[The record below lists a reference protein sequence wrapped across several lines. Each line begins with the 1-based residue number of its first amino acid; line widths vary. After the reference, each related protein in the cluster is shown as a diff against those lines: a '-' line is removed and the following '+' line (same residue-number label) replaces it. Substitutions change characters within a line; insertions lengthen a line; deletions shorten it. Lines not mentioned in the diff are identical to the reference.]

1 MYPGPRADDQ
11 RVPVTK
17 PGAQLRHVDA
27 RRERPGLLAE
37 VDQRVLRKGRER
49 VGNAAL
55 LLVERCLERRL
66 VELGARGEQ
75 GSVPPDLASV
85 DPEVVAVRHLLEE
98 LCAGRV
104 DQPHAG
110 ADELERAGVRKASGR
125 RGCDVDD
132 DADAARSELLGRDAV
147 DVGVIDDRDVVRA
160 EVLDELLR
168 QAPEP
173 CAACHLTVHVS
184 RRPRSPLRRML
195 RRRASARARRG
206 ALRRRARRS
215 ACVSGRPGP
224 SRPAGAG
231 RPRSRSAA
239 GA

>member
-1 MYPGPRADDQ
+1 MYPGPRATTSACRSRN
-11 RVPVTK
+11 RVRSCGTSMPAASV
-17 PGAQLRHVDA
+17 
-27 RRERPGLLAE
+27 PGLLAE
-37 VDQRVLRKGRER
+37 VDQRVLGEGRER
-49 VGNAAL
+49 VGDAAL
-55 LLVERCLERRL
+55 LLVERRLERRL
-66 VELGARGEQ
+66 VELGPLGEQ
-75 GSVPPDLASV
+75 GSVSPDLATV
-85 DPEVVAVRHLLEE
+85 DPEVIAVGDLLEE

-104 DQPHAG
+104 DQPHAR
-110 ADELERAGVRKASGR
+110 ADELERAGVREASRG

-132 DADAARSELLGRDAV
+132 DADAARGELLGRDAV

-168 QAPEP
+168 PSPEP
-173 CAACHLTVHVS
+173 CAACDLTVHVS
-184 RRPRSPLRRML
+184 RRPRSPLRRMP

-215 ACVSGRPGP
+215 ACAWGRPGP

-231 RPRSRSAA
+231 RRRSRSAA

>member
-1 MYPGPRADDQ
+1 MPAASVPASSRRWISVFSAKAASAWATRLCCSSSAAWSAASSSSVPSVS
-11 RVPVTK
+11 RVPFLQTS
-17 PGAQLRHVDA
+17 PPSI
-27 RRERPGLLAE
+27 RRWSPSET
-37 VDQRVLRKGRER
+37 
-49 VGNAAL
+49 
-55 LLVERCLERRL
+55 
-66 VELGARGEQ
+66 
-75 GSVPPDLASV
+75 S
-85 DPEVVAVRHLLEE
+85 LEE
-98 LCAGRV
+98 LRAGRV
-104 DQPHAG
+104 DQPHAR

-125 RGCDVDD
+125 RGRDVDD

-147 DVGVIDDRDVVRA
+147 DVGVIDDRDVVCA

-168 QAPEP
+168 PPPEP

-184 RRPRSPLRRML
+184 RRPRSPLRRKP

-231 RPRSRSAA
+231 RRRSRSAA